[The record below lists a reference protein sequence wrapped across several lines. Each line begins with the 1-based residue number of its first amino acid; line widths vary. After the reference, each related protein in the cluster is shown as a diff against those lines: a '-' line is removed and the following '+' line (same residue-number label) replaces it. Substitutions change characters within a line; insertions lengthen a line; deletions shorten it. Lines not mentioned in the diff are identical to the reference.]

1 MPSIAHQHLLL
12 WIARRM
18 TRDGLVLTGFDGPA
32 PYAGAWNRL
41 PPPFSI
47 AGVRCD
53 ASAVVP
59 ETDEIAVGEAK
70 TADDLASK
78 HSHRQLRVFGGL
90 VDKRSGA
97 FCRLYIAVPRSAAYE
112 LDRALI
118 ATGLIGARHLIRLH
132 IPDVMLEEST
142 HVARQPSTRV
152 SAAPSH
158 RH

>member
-1 MPSIAHQHLLL
+1 
-12 WIARRM
+12 M

-32 PYAGAWNRL
+32 PYGGAWNQL
-41 PPPFSI
+41 PRPFSI

-53 ASAVVP
+53 ASGMAP
-59 ETDEIAVGEAK
+59 ETGEIAVGEAK
-70 TADDLASK
+70 TADDLVTE

-97 FCRLYIAVPRSAAYE
+97 LCRLYVAVPRSALYE

-118 ATGLIGARHLIRLH
+118 ATGLIGARHVIRLH

-142 HVARQPSTRV
+142 HVARQPFVRV
-152 SAAPSH
+152 ATAPGRWH
-158 RH
+158 

>member
-18 TRDGLVLTGFDGPA
+18 TRDGFVLTGFDGPA
-32 PYAGAWNRL
+32 PYAGRWNQL

-53 ASAVVP
+53 ATAVSP

-70 TADDLASK
+70 TAEDLATD
-78 HSHRQLRVFGGL
+78 HTHHQLRILGGL

-97 FCRLYIAVPRSAAYE
+97 LCPLYIAVPRSVVYE

-118 ATGLIGARHLIRLH
+118 ATGLIGARHVIRLH
-132 IPDVMLEEST
+132 IPDVLLQESV
-142 HVARQPSTRV
+142 HVARPTPDRIAATPSRW
-152 SAAPSH
+152 H
-158 RH
+158 

>member
-1 MPSIAHQHLLL
+1 MPSLAHQHLLL

-32 PYAGAWNRL
+32 PYAGGWNNL

-59 ETDEIAVGEAK
+59 KTDEVAVGEAK
-70 TADDLASK
+70 TADDLATE
-78 HSHRQLRVFGGL
+78 HSRRQFRVFGGL
-90 VDKRSGA
+90 VDTRSGA
-97 FCRLYIAVPRSAAYE
+97 FCRLYIAVPRSAVYE

-118 ATGLIGARHLIRLH
+118 ATGLIGRRHVIRLH
-132 IPDVMLEEST
+132 VPDVMLEDST
-142 HVARQPSTRV
+142 HVARQPPV
-152 SAAPSH
+152 GIAAAPS
-158 RH
+158 RWY

>member
-1 MPSIAHQHLLL
+1 
-12 WIARRM
+12 M

-32 PYAGAWNRL
+32 PYAGTWNRL

-53 ASAVVP
+53 ASGLAP

-70 TADDLASK
+70 TAGDLATK
-78 HSHRQLRVFGGL
+78 HTLRQLRVFGSL

-97 FCRLYIAVPRSAAYE
+97 LCRLYIAVPQSAVYE

-118 ATGLIGARHLIRLH
+118 ASGLIGARHVIRLH
-132 IPDVMLEEST
+132 IADVLLQEST
-142 HVARQPSTRV
+142 HVPRQPSVRV
-152 SAAPSH
+152 AAAPSRWH
-158 RH
+158 

>member
-1 MPSIAHQHLLL
+1 
-12 WIARRM
+12 M
-18 TRDGLVLTGFDGPA
+18 TRDGFVLTGFDGPA

-41 PPPFSI
+41 PQPFSI

-53 ASAVVP
+53 ASGVVP
-59 ETDEIAVGEAK
+59 ETGEIAVGEAK
-70 TADDLASK
+70 TADDLDTE

-97 FCRLYIAVPRSAAYE
+97 LCRLYVAVPRSAVYE

-118 ATGLIGARHLIRLH
+118 ATGLISARHVIRLH

-142 HVARQPSTRV
+142 HVARQPSARV
-152 SAAPSH
+152 PAASSRWH
-158 RH
+158 